1 MVVHPLQ
8 LLCKPSG
15 IDLIFSQR
23 ISYAIDN
30 TLVGSPIAFRHTLT
44 SIQLEHPHRALPF
57 GRGRIMLNIITGS
70 QVSRIWIKIQIF
82 PRILNARVYQ
92 HGKTGVR

>member
-1 MVVHPLQ
+1 
-8 LLCKPSG
+8 
-15 IDLIFSQR
+15 
-23 ISYAIDN
+23 
-30 TLVGSPIAFRHTLT
+30 
-44 SIQLEHPHRALPF
+44 
-57 GRGRIMLNIITGS
+57 MLNIITGS